1 MSKATATQYYTNKSN
16 ANRAGKKQHG
26 EGNYLIETT
35 QLGLK
40 VVLIEKESPI
50 VEQIKDAQKQAD
62 KVANNAVSSINR
74 ESTIKRPC
82 FVVWDMADNMPGARR
97 KDVVEACVQA
107 GVAYYTARTQ
117 YQLWLQTSKASKAS
131 K

>member
-1 MSKATATQYYTNKSN
+1 MSKATGTQYYTNKTN
-16 ANRAGKKQHG
+16 ANRAGKKKFG

-62 KVANNAVSSINR
+62 KVANNSLANINR

-82 FVVWDMADNMPGARR
+82 FVVWDTADNMPGARR
-97 KDVVEACVQA
+97 KDVIEACVQA

-117 YQLWLQTSKASKAS
+117 YQLWLQTSKAGQ
-131 K
+131 